1 MRPARLKTRGHCRFP
16 RSSARTSASAT
27 RACPHGQCPPRR
39 SNARRPSNLL
49 GERTSPGG
57 WHAAC
62 EWHGAMRA
70 ASLTGLH
77 TFRVLPTPKP
87 KIAGAVSSTN
97 DPMLVNSIS
106 NRALRSDLAQEFAGL
121 GYVASDSN
129 PDFCVAY
136 YASTNQKLD
145 VTYWD
150 YGYAWR
156 PHWWSGWGQ
165 RSGRGWGGDWGIQSP
180 TVTQYTEGTV
190 IVDVIDP
197 KTKDLLWRGQ
207 GVAAVSD
214 DEAQYEQVLKKTVAA
229 IVDKFPGAS
238 SKVALAQ

>member
-1 MRPARLKTRGHCRFP
+1 MSG
-16 RSSARTSASAT
+16 TSGAK
-27 RACPHGQCPPRR
+27 
-39 SNARRPSNLL
+39 ARRRPRFHTEENTMRTTRLL
-49 GERTSPGG
+49 TAAALLTLGACAPGISVRTALSPD
-57 WHAAC
+57 
-62 EWHGAMRA
+62 
-70 ASLTGLH
+70 ASLRGLH
-77 TFRVLPTPKP
+77 TFRVQPTPQP

-106 NRALRSDLAQEFAGL
+106 NRALRADLAQEFAGL

-150 YGYAWR
+150 YGYALR
-156 PHWWSGWGQ
+156 PHWWSGWG
-165 RSGRGWGGDWGIQSP
+165 RRWGRGWGGDWGMQSGP
-180 TVTQYTEGTV
+180 MVTQYTEGTV

-207 GVAAVSD
+207 GVAGVGGD
-214 DEAQYEQVLKKTVAA
+214 GAQCEQELKKPVGA
-229 IVDKFPGAS
+229 IVDKSPAAGN
-238 SKVALAQ
+238 KVALAQ

>member
-1 MRPARLKTRGHCRFP
+1 MRLTQLVTAAAAATLTLTACAPGI
-16 RSSARTSASAT
+16 SVRTALSPDASV
-27 RACPHGQCPPRR
+27 HGLR
-39 SNARRPSNLL
+39 
-49 GERTSPGG
+49 
-57 WHAAC
+57 
-62 EWHGAMRA
+62 
-70 ASLTGLH
+70 
-77 TFRVLPTPKP
+77 TFRVLPTPQP

-106 NRALRSDLAQEFAGL
+106 NRALRTDLAQEFAGL

-150 YGYAWR
+150 YGYTWR
-156 PHWWSGWGQ
+156 PHWWGGWG
-165 RSGRGWGGDWGIQSP
+165 RHYGRGWGGDWGMQNSP

-207 GVAAVSD
+207 GVAAVSNN
-214 DEAQYEQVLKKTVAA
+214 EAQYEQELKQTVEA
-229 IVDKFPGAS
+229 IVDKFPAAAT
-238 SKVALAQ
+238 KVALAQ

>member
-1 MRPARLKTRGHCRFP
+1 MRVTQLVAAAAAAALTLTACAGGI
-16 RSSARTSASAT
+16 SVRTA
-27 RACPHGQCPPRR
+27 
-39 SNARRPSNLL
+39 L
-49 GERTSPGG
+49 SPD
-57 WHAAC
+57 
-62 EWHGAMRA
+62 
-70 ASLTGLH
+70 ASLHGLR
-77 TFRVLPTPKP
+77 TFRVLPTPQP

-121 GYVASDSN
+121 GYVATDSN

-156 PHWWSGWGQ
+156 PHWWGGWG
-165 RSGRGWGGDWGIQSP
+165 RHYGRGWGGDWGIASAP
-180 TVTQYTEGTV
+180 TVTEYTQGTV

-214 DEAQYEQVLKKTVAA
+214 NETQYEQELKKTVEA
-229 IVDKFPGAS
+229 IIDKFPAAAT
-238 SKVALAQ
+238 KVS

>member
-1 MRPARLKTRGHCRFP
+1 MPTRKLLMGASVLALGAC
-16 RSSARTSASAT
+16 ASAI
-27 RACPHGQCPPRR
+27 
-39 SNARRPSNLL
+39 SV
-49 GERTSPGG
+49 RTALSPD
-57 WHAAC
+57 
-62 EWHGAMRA
+62 
-70 ASLTGLH
+70 ASLHGLR
-77 TFRVLPTPKP
+77 TFRVQPTPQP
-87 KIAGAVSSTN
+87 KIAGTVSSTN

-106 NRALRSDLAQEFAGL
+106 NRALRADLAGEFTGL
-121 GYVASDSN
+121 GYVATDSN

-156 PHWWSGWGQ
+156 PHWWGGWG
-165 RSGRGWGGDWGIQSP
+165 RHYGRGWGGDWGIASAP
-180 TVTQYTEGTV
+180 TVTEYTQGTV

-214 DEAQYEQVLKKTVAA
+214 NETQYEQELKKTVEA
-229 IVDKFPGAS
+229 IIDKFPAAAT
-238 SKVALAQ
+238 KVS

>member
-1 MRPARLKTRGHCRFP
+1 MVGAKAGGDHHFPQQEHTMRTTQFLTTAALLALGACAPGI
-16 RSSARTSASAT
+16 SVRTALSPDASV
-27 RACPHGQCPPRR
+27 HGLR
-39 SNARRPSNLL
+39 
-49 GERTSPGG
+49 
-57 WHAAC
+57 
-62 EWHGAMRA
+62 
-70 ASLTGLH
+70 
-77 TFRVLPTPKP
+77 TFRVLPTPQP
-87 KIAGAVSSTN
+87 KIAGAVASTS

-106 NRALRSDLAQEFAGL
+106 NRALRTDLAQEFASL
-121 GYVASDSN
+121 GYVANDSN

-156 PHWWSGWGQ
+156 PHWWSGWG
-165 RSGRGWGGDWGIQSP
+165 RRYGRGWGGDWGMQSAP

-207 GVAAVSD
+207 GVAAVSSN
-214 DEAQYEQVLKKTVAA
+214 EAQYEQELKKTVEA
-229 IVDKFPGAS
+229 IVDKFPAAAT
-238 SKVALAQ
+238 KVALAQ